1 MTQTFLVTIIVAQSF
16 KFTTIV
22 ESKADLTALLLSLTE
37 DDYIYEIT
45 PIEDYYRYEEVV
57 RELRKLRKPEGL
69 EYGKE
74 DK

>member
-1 MTQTFLVTIIVAQSF
+1 MRQTFLVTIIVAQSF

-22 ESKADLTALLLSLTE
+22 ESKIDLTALLLSLTE
-37 DDYIYEIT
+37 EDSIYEIT

-57 RELRKLRKPEGL
+57 GELRKLRKPEGL

-74 DK
+74 E